1 MKSACIFVFVL
12 ALSPVTLAI
21 EQELQS
27 TSINVP
33 ELTRQSSFI
42 FTGTVQELN
51 ATTVSALP
59 ASEKTVVVRVDEVL
73 RNAGVVTDIQGKNI
87 TVQLINPGTLKVGER
102 AVFFTNVA
110 IYGASL
116 AVREVRHMNSA
127 LTESRFQISDA
138 LQQLSNEDLNARLSQ
153 ADLVVMARVTSVKP
167 SAERARQPRER
178 PSEHDPDWWQATVQV
193 ESVEK
198 GQSTARQV
206 TVYFPHSDDIRWF
219 ASPKFKVGQD
229 GFFLLRRTRD
239 EKLKVDGFT
248 ALHPLDFQ
256 PKDQQQRIRALT
268 QKIR

>member
-1 MKSACIFVFVL
+1 MKSTCTCIVLIL
-12 ALSPVTLAI
+12 ALSQVALANEPV
-21 EQELQS
+21 LQGTS
-27 TSINVP
+27 TNVP

-42 FTGTVQELN
+42 FAGTVQELN
-51 ATTVSALP
+51 ATTVPALP
-59 ASEKTVVVRVDEVL
+59 ASEKTAVVRVDEVL

-87 TVQLINPGTLKVGER
+87 TVQLSSPGSLKVGEQ

-116 AVREVRHMNSA
+116 AVREVQHINS
-127 LTESRFQISDA
+127 TSTNSRSQVGQA
-138 LQQLSNEDLNARLSQ
+138 LQQLSDQDLNERLSQ

-167 SAERARQPRER
+167 SVVRARQPRI
-178 PSEHDPDWWQATVQV
+178 SEHDPDWWQATIRV

-198 GQSTARQV
+198 GQSAARLIV
-206 TVYFPHSDDIRWF
+206 VFFPHSDDIRWF
-219 ASPKFKVGQD
+219 ASPKFRVGQE

-239 EKLKVDGFT
+239 AKLKVDGFT